1 MLGGLSAQ
9 AAPTRT
15 VSRPEARQPER
26 TQPSP
31 TDGEASGS
39 ASDPKPEVSTAE
51 IPDTA
56 DDAAPTDAVVAAAA
70 VVVDP
75 KITPMRVPDT
85 MLAAVASAASAQG
98 GASDDSA
105 DQAGSL
111 VVGPT
116 AVSTAASTTALTT
129 ALTAVTAQPRVTSAA
144 ADSRKPTT
152 TTRDATAPTAAMTA
166 QDSEVSAEA
175 FGAGSTNESTDTD
188 AHSARE
194 GARQSAAEASR
205 AQQSKAAAA
214 ARTAADPLAKLME
227 SARVV
232 VERNASDRSGASAS
246 AQAIAGRLNDVEA
259 SVARD
264 RVTKA
269 IDGGFLQRE
278 GAAGVTTGSAT
289 AANASVTANAV
300 QPASGQTAPAGATFP
315 IDAGTAGAAPAPDLA
330 LPTEA
335 DAHPSAQ
342 LAAKGIAILGNQR
355 GGAITMRLEPPAL
368 GQLRIELQ
376 IQQGAVVADF
386 TAATPEARVLLEANL
401 GMLRERL
408 ESQGLSVERISVH
421 GGRGTESASPVAAPA
436 GGDARQEGAGAR
448 SDSGD
453 RGDRSGTRQDAAG
466 GESRGRRDG
475 DARAQRDR
483 TDAARTGEPRGF
495 AAALHGETALRTE
508 PMRRAG

>member
-1 MLGGLSAQ
+1 VAPVPNPDAMLF
-9 AAPTRT
+9 AAATAGAWQSDDFVNAPSGVPAAEQLTAEVRSDNT
-15 VSRPEARQPER
+15 GQSTPPRESSTTAPSRPAGVEAESAANAASSNRTARQPPDADPSR
-26 TQPSP
+26 TS
-31 TDGEASGS
+31 
-39 ASDPKPEVSTAE
+39 
-51 IPDTA
+51 
-56 DDAAPTDAVVAAAA
+56 DAAA
-70 VVVDP
+70 
-75 KITPMRVPDT
+75 
-85 MLAAVASAASAQG
+85 
-98 GASDDSA
+98 
-105 DQAGSL
+105 
-111 VVGPT
+111 
-116 AVSTAASTTALTT
+116 
-129 ALTAVTAQPRVTSAA
+129 
-144 ADSRKPTT
+144 
-152 TTRDATAPTAAMTA
+152 RD
-166 QDSEVSAEA
+166 
-175 FGAGSTNESTDTD
+175 
-188 AHSARE
+188 
-194 GARQSAAEASR
+194 
-205 AQQSKAAAA
+205 AAAA
-214 ARTAADPLAKLME
+214 ARAAGSNEAEPSRAQRANAAAAKPTTDPLAKLIE
-227 SARVV
+227 SARIV
-232 VERNASDRSGASAS
+232 VERSATDRSGASAS
-246 AQAIAGRLNDVEA
+246 AQAIAGRLNDVEV

-264 RVTKA
+264 RAAKA

-278 GAAGVTTGSAT
+278 GAAAGTAGAAPAAT
-289 AANASVTANAV
+289 ASVTANAV
-300 QPASGQTAPAGATFP
+300 QPASGATAPAGATFP

-421 GGRGTESASPVAAPA
+421 GGRGTESASPVAAHA

-448 SDSGD
+448 SDGGD

-483 TDAARTGEPRGF
+483 MEAARTGEPRGF

-508 PMRRAG
+508 PMRRAS

>member
-1 MLGGLSAQ
+1 MSA
-9 AAPTRT
+9 
-15 VSRPEARQPER
+15 E
-26 TQPSP
+26 
-31 TDGEASGS
+31 
-39 ASDPKPEVSTAE
+39 E
-51 IPDTA
+51 IPDTT
-56 DDAAPTDAVVAAAA
+56 DDAAAAGAVVAALP
-70 VVVDP
+70 VVIEP
-75 KITPMRVPDT
+75 KITPMRVPDA
-85 MLAAVASAASAQG
+85 MPAAVEPAVPTEDG
-98 GASDDSA
+98 GS
-105 DQAGSL
+105 G
-111 VVGPT
+111 
-116 AVSTAASTTALTT
+116 
-129 ALTAVTAQPRVTSAA
+129 
-144 ADSRKPTT
+144 
-152 TTRDATAPTAAMTA
+152 DATAATTSRMTLPTAAPTKVAAQASPTAAAIDPREPASHTREDAAPVTARPA
-166 QDSEVSAEA
+166 QDGQISSDPD
-175 FGAGSTNESTDTD
+175 DTD
-188 AHSARE
+188 SSTASSTASIEVDAPAARE
-194 GARQSAAEASR
+194 HARQSAAEASR
-205 AQQSKAAAA
+205 AQQSKAATA

-232 VERNASDRSGASAS
+232 VERSASDRSGASAS
-246 AQAIAGRLNDVEA
+246 AQAIAGRLNEVEA

-269 IDGGFLQRE
+269 IDGGFLQRAE
-278 GAAGVTTGSAT
+278 AATATTSSAT
-289 AANASVTANAV
+289 AATASMNANAA
-300 QPASGQTAPAGATFP
+300 QSATGPAVPAGATLP
-315 IDAGTAGAAPAPDLA
+315 TDAGTAGAAPAPDLA

-436 GGDARQEGAGAR
+436 GSDARQDGAGAR

-453 RGDRSGTRQDAAG
+453 RGDRSGARQDAAG

-483 TDAARTGEPRGF
+483 MDAARTGEPRGF